1 MFLGLFVAQ
10 NEYSIAFAG
19 DLMLNAI
26 KPDAKV
32 FAGVTKALSAP
43 DVAFANL
50 EIPLTTARTA
60 TTRKT
65 AAELKARKQFVLKA
79 DPKHAAFIKSSG
91 IDVVSLA
98 NNHGMDY
105 GAAGSRE
112 MRDVLRRV
120 GIEFAGAGE
129 SATEA
134 MKIATFKLPR
144 GQVVGLFSAMAFVG
158 RGALLKTTPATTRS
172 AGINVLNFGGT
183 IDAEAKAR
191 IGRIVKAARDKC
203 DVLVIGL
210 HWGIERETVPT
221 PYQVSLGRAFIDAG
235 ADFVWGHHPHVLQG
249 AEIYNGKPILYSMGN
264 LVSPTPAKTAIVT
277 MRFIDGRLTR
287 TFVQPC
293 LVSGG
298 RVTIETS
305 AVAAQERLRFKN
317 LGLALR
323 KRFPSKASQPFP
335 VN

>member
-1 MFLGLFVAQ
+1 MFLGLFVAG
-10 NEYSIAFAG
+10 NEYSIAFSG

-26 KPDAKV
+26 KPDAKAL
-32 FAGVTKALSAP
+32 AGVRGALTAP

-79 DPKHAAFIKSSG
+79 DPKHAEFIKAAG

-105 GAAGSRE
+105 GAPGSSE
-112 MRDVLRRV
+112 MRLSLEKV
-120 GIEFAGAGE
+120 GIKFAGAGDNA
-129 SATEA
+129 SEA
-134 MKIATFKLPR
+134 MKIATFKLAD
-144 GQVVGLFSAMAFVG
+144 GQVIGLFSAMAFVG
-158 RGALLKTTPATTRS
+158 RGALLKTTPATMRS
-172 AGINVLNFGGT
+172 PGINVLNFGGV
-183 IDAEAKAR
+183 IGDEAKAR
-191 IGRIVKAARDKC
+191 IGRIVKSAREKC

-235 ADFVWGHHPHVLQG
+235 ADCVWGHHPHVLQG
-249 AEIYNGKPILYSMGN
+249 AEIYSGKPILYSMGN
-264 LVSPTPAKTAIVT
+264 LISPTPAKTAIVT
-277 MRFIDGRLTR
+277 MRFVNGKLSR
-287 TFVQPC
+287 TYVQPC
-293 LVSGG
+293 HISGG
-298 RVTIETS
+298 RVTIETGV
-305 AVAAQERLRFKN
+305 VATNERLRFKN

-323 KRFPSKASQPFP
+323 KRYPSKASQPFP